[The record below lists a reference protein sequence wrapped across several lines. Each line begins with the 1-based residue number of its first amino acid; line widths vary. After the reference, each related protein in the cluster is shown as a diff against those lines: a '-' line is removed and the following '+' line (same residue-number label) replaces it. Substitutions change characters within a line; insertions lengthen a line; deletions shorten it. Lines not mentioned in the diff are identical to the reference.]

1 MIKKIRKEKKVYV
14 GLAADILHEGHIEIL
29 KAASRLGRVTVGLL
43 TDTAISSYKK
53 FPHLNYKNREIVV
66 RSLKFVNNI
75 IPPRFQPETLLNLDT
90 NIPGSGIILV
100 LLIILITG
108 TLVTNILGRKLVELW
123 ERALNKIPGF
133 RSVYNTLKKISS
145 TVLNNSTDSFRKAF
159 LTQYPSKGIW
169 VIAFQSGEYEGE
181 AKNIIGD
188 EVINLFVPTTP
199 NPTSGFF
206 VMMARKDA
214 YELNMTVEDAFKL
227 VISAGVVTPGNLKIK
242 DNK

>member
-1 MIKKIRKEKKVYV
+1 MK
-14 GLAADILHEGHIEIL
+14 
-29 KAASRLGRVTVGLL
+29 RLRNYFISGLL
-43 TDTAISSYKK
+43 FWIPLALSVLVIK
-53 FPHLNYKNREIVV
+53 FFLEV
-66 RSLKFVNNI
+66 VNNI

-159 LTQYPSKGIW
+159 LIQYPSKGIW